1 MPLSGYG
8 KRNPRRINA
17 TISLPPMKIYTRTG
31 DAGTTSLVGGTR
43 VSKTHPRLEAYGT
56 VDEVNSHLGLLAAY
70 DIPEGDR
77 KTLLWLQNRLFD
89 LGCQLATEEDSKWK
103 PRAITADDVAHLEAL
118 IDEVDAS
125 LPRHNRFI
133 LPGGTAAAAQAHVAR
148 TVARRA
154 ERDMLRLD
162 QALGGEKIA
171 PEALKFV
178 NRLSDY
184 LFVTARHLNI
194 VAGYEEIFWEQE

>member
-1 MPLSGYG
+1 
-8 KRNPRRINA
+8 
-17 TISLPPMKIYTRTG
+17 MKIYTRTG

-56 VDEVNSHLGLLAAY
+56 VDELNSHLGLLASY
-70 DIPEGDR
+70 EMPEADR
-77 KTLLWLQNRLFD
+77 EALQWLQNRLFD
-89 LGCQLATEEDSKWK
+89 LGCQLATEEDSKWH
-103 PRAITADDVAHLEAL
+103 PRAITVDDVARLEAL
-118 IDEVDAS
+118 IDDIDAA

-162 QALGGEKIA
+162 QELGGGKIA
-171 PEALKFV
+171 PDALRFV

-184 LFVTARHLNI
+184 LFVMARHLNI
-194 VAGYEEIFWEQE
+194 IADCEEIFWEQE

>member
-1 MPLSGYG
+1 
-8 KRNPRRINA
+8 
-17 TISLPPMKIYTRTG
+17 MKIYTRTG

-56 VDEVNSHLGLLAAY
+56 VDEVNSHLGLLASY
-70 DIPEGDR
+70 DIPQADR
-77 KTLLWLQNRLFD
+77 EALQWIQNRLFD
-89 LGCQLATEEDSKWK
+89 LGCQLATEEDSKWR
-103 PRAITADDVAHLEAL
+103 PRAITAEDVARLETL
-118 IDEVDAS
+118 IDQVDTT

-133 LPGGTAAAAQAHVAR
+133 LPGGTAAAAQAQVAR

-162 QALGGEKIA
+162 SALGGEKIA
-171 PEALKFV
+171 SEALRFI

-184 LFVTARHLNI
+184 LFVMARHLNI
-194 VAGYEEIFWEQE
+194 IAGGNEIFWEQE

>member
-1 MPLSGYG
+1 
-8 KRNPRRINA
+8 
-17 TISLPPMKIYTRTG
+17 MKIYTRTG

-56 VDEVNSHLGLLAAY
+56 VDEVNSHLGLLASY
-70 DIPEGDR
+70 DIPEAVR
-77 KTLLWLQNRLFD
+77 KTLHWLQNRLFD
-89 LGCQLATEEDSKWK
+89 LGCQLATEEDSKWQ
-103 PRAITADDVAHLEAL
+103 PRAITADDVAQLEAL
-118 IDEVDAS
+118 IDEVDTA

-133 LPGGTAAAAQAHVAR
+133 LPGGTTAAAQAHVAR

-162 QALGGEKIA
+162 HALGDEKIA

-184 LFVTARHLNI
+184 LFVIARHLNI
-194 VAGYEEIFWEQE
+194 VAECEEIFWEQE

>member
-1 MPLSGYG
+1 
-8 KRNPRRINA
+8 
-17 TISLPPMKIYTRTG
+17 MKIYTRTG

-56 VDEVNSHLGLLAAY
+56 VDELNSHIGLLAAY
-70 DIPEGDR
+70 DIPQDIR
-77 KTLLWLQNRLFD
+77 ASLSRIQNQLFD
-89 LGCQLATEEDSKWK
+89 LGCQLATEEDSRWK
-103 PRAITADDVAHLEAL
+103 PRAITADDVSHLENL
-118 IDEVDAS
+118 IDATDAE

-133 LPGGTAAAAQAHVAR
+133 LPGGTQASAQAHVAR

-154 ERDMLRLD
+154 ERDILRLD
-162 QALGGEKIA
+162 QALGTGKIA

-184 LFVTARHLNI
+184 LFVLARRLNI
-194 VAGYEEIFWEQE
+194 IAGNEEIFWEQG